1 LKNAFSLHRKGAD
14 MDLME
19 ISEKRKMGRE
29 EAAKF
34 LHEIA
39 DSLARQNA
47 VDLIRNGI
55 KIHVKVPDEVTLEM
69 EVEIE
74 SDESSIEIEI
84 SW

>member
-1 LKNAFSLHRKGAD
+1 

-19 ISEKRKMGRE
+19 VSVKRKMARE
-29 EAAKF
+29 QAAQL

-39 DSLARQNA
+39 DSLARHNA
-47 VDLIRNGI
+47 LDMVQGGV
-55 KIHVKVPDEVTLEM
+55 KINVRVPDEVDVEL

>member
-1 LKNAFSLHRKGAD
+1 
-14 MDLME
+14 MDLLE
-19 ISEKRKMGRE
+19 FSIKRKMGRE
-29 EAAKF
+29 EAAQL
-34 LHEIA
+34 LHKLA

-47 VDLIRNGI
+47 VDFIQEGM
-55 KIHVKVPDEVTLEM
+55 KVHVKVPDEITLEF

>member
-1 LKNAFSLHRKGAD
+1 
-14 MDLME
+14 MDLID

-29 EAAKF
+29 EAAKY
-34 LHEIA
+34 LHELA

-47 VDLIRNGI
+47 INLVRDGK
-55 KIHVKVPDEVTLEM
+55 KIHVKVPDEVTVEL

>member
-1 LKNAFSLHRKGAD
+1 MELI
-14 MDLME
+14 E
-19 ISEKRKMGRE
+19 ISEKQKVGRE
-29 EAAKF
+29 EAAKL

-39 DSLARQNA
+39 DALARHNGL
-47 VDLIRNGI
+47 DLMRQGI
-55 KIHVKVPDEVTLEM
+55 KLRIDVPSEVTFEL

>member
-1 LKNAFSLHRKGAD
+1 
-14 MDLME
+14 MDILE

-34 LHEIA
+34 LHELA

-47 VDLIRNGI
+47 LDLVRDGI
-55 KIHVKVPDEVTLEM
+55 KIHVKVPDEVELEF